1 MITQIT
7 KLNLIPGVVLP
18 RINVTQYDYGSR
30 VLQFQIWDGEQR
42 FTLTNVMSARIQGTK
57 SDRHG
62 FDYNANVDITNNI
75 ITADL
80 TQQMTAAKGDC
91 VCEIVISKSNE
102 RIGSLNFV
110 LAVQPAAL
118 NDDTDVSD
126 SDLPDIIAGAE
137 EQMLLAEQYAKG
149 TRHGVPVTVGQAGY
163 HDNSKYYKDEAGTSA
178 TNAANSATS
187 ASDSATTATNKA
199 TDATNQALKA
209 EGFAVGEQNGT
220 PVASGSPYYENSAK
234 YYAEIAGQYSVNTP
248 YIGPNGNWWVWDTTT
263 SSYVDTG
270 VDASITVQI
279 ADITMLA
286 PNATPYVT
294 NTGTNTD
301 PIFHLFIPRGK
312 GITSIT
318 KTDTTGL
325 VDTYTI
331 TYSDGYTDTFKVT
344 NGKTAYQS
352 AVEGGYTGTE
362 AQFESDL
369 ANFKTYH
376 DDAVQAASDAQDSA
390 DDAADSATD
399 ANQSYLD
406 AKAEAD
412 RAQAYADFLEP
423 HFVIADNQLCIKNDA
438 IGEFIV
444 ADNRLCMK
452 LVA

>member
-1 MITQIT
+1 MITQKI

-18 RINVTQYDYGSR
+18 RMNITQYDYGSR
-30 VLQFQIWDGEQR
+30 NLQFEIWDGEQR
-42 FTLTNVMSARIQGTK
+42 FTLTNEMSARIQGTK
-57 SDRHG
+57 SDRKG
-62 FDYNANVDITNNI
+62 FDYNANVDIQNNI
-75 ITADL
+75 VEADL
-80 TQQMTAAKGDC
+80 TQQMTAAKGEC
-91 VCEIVISKSNE
+91 ICEIVLGKSGE

-110 LAVQPAAL
+110 LDVQPAAL
-118 NDDTDVSD
+118 NDDTDTSET
-126 SDLPDIIAGAE
+126 DLPDIIAEAE
-137 EQMLLAEQYAKG
+137 EQMLTAEAYAKG
-149 TRHGVPVTVGQAGY
+149 TRSGVPVTVGQAGY
-163 HDNSKYYKDEAGTSA
+163 HDNAKYYKDLAATSEYNAGQ
-178 TNAANSATS
+178 SATS
-187 ASDSATTATNKA
+187 AGDSAIAAAGSATTAE
-199 TDATNQALKA
+199 NQALKA

-220 PVASGSPYYENSAK
+220 PVESGSPYYENSAK

-294 NTGTNTD
+294 NTGTSTD
-301 PIFHLFIPRGK
+301 PVFHLFIPRGK

-331 TYSDGYTDTFKVT
+331 TYSDGYTDTFTVT

-369 ANFKTYH
+369 ANFKTYR

-390 DDAADSATD
+390 DDAADSETNAH
-399 ANQSYLD
+399 QSYLD
-406 AKAEAD
+406 AKTEAD
-412 RAQAYADFLEP
+412 RAQAYANFLEP
-423 HFVIADNQLCIKNDA
+423 HFVIADNRLCIKNDA

-444 ADNRLCMK
+444 VDNRLCMK
-452 LVA
+452 LIA